1 MQLGSLTVA
10 VTDMERAVHFYHHLL
25 QAAPVHQSEQTTVFL
40 LGQLRLVLLHK
51 DGLAFPLNYGNNC
64 VPNFEVEDIESELA
78 RIKQLD
84 PPRISDQ
91 AISVGPFQLFQFS
104 DPEGNILECFTRS

>member
-1 MQLGSLTVA
+1 MATTKHSTDLFYVIADANRRRLLDLLADGEKPVQKL
-10 VTDMERAVHFYHHLL
+10 VTHF
-25 QAAPVHQSEQTTVFL
+25 
-40 LGQLRLVLLHK
+40 K
-51 DGLAFPLNYGNNC
+51 I
-64 VPNFEVEDIESELA
+64 EDIESELA

-91 AISVGPFQLFQFS
+91 TITVSPFQLFQFS